1 VDEIP
6 EHPRFRNAQTI
17 EELRDQIAADATSSQ
32 DSSPTMFWSPLEIS
46 QGQKV
51 PLPMVYCD
59 QTASNRPLQ
68 SLEQYLQDTC
78 LPFYGNTHT
87 NTSITGAQSTAFC
100 AEARQLVAEA
110 VNAKTTGKASQDVVL
125 FAGNGTTSAVEL
137 LLDCLGFHHHVSNSS
152 SINATPNA
160 VTNTTNNKP
169 IVFIG
174 PFEHHSNLL
183 PWRESGAEIVM
194 IPERNGHVDLVA
206 MEHLLKKH
214 QSIDAVKIGA
224 FTAASNVT
232 GIVADTNAITAM
244 LHQYGALAIWDY
256 ATGAPY
262 LDMNMNPMDDPR
274 YASNP
279 AIVAKDALFFS
290 PHKMVGGINTPGVL
304 VVKKRL
310 VQQMNA
316 PRRSGGGTVFYVTQD
331 HHRFLSNRI
340 ERYEGGTPN
349 VVGIWRVGLTMLFKR
364 QIQNKYAQLVQNQSD
379 DNDDDDD
386 ATIPPT
392 VLDYEY
398 RTFER
403 VATALRKIP
412 NLVLLGDDDDDD
424 STTTKKRLPIFSFLI
439 KSGRRFLHYNYVCA
453 LLNDIFGIQSRGGC
467 QCAGPYSQ
475 RLLGL
480 TEISS
485 TDGMQESPSPIN
497 EQIESALLHAKE
509 RAELLRPGFTRLSL
523 PFKGVSSQQ
532 VDYVVKAIGWI
543 ARNGWVLLP
552 SYRCNHR
559 TGEWR
564 HKQRQGAPL
573 GKRER
578 LWLSHYSFTSSPP
591 PPSQNQHGSSWSAVL
606 EETMQTADK
615 LLELARNDTPGI
627 QQALKM
633 TDEASGGMGDS
644 DTALEELRW
653 YVYPKEV
660 AAYVAQG
667 LEEVPGS
674 LDRSNLLGALRPLA
688 WYPKKPV
695 PPQEHIEANS
705 HMIATPDVELF
716 NLEQSSTEQQHQH
729 QHQHQQQQEQEQE
742 QEQTTNPDTNQ
753 QQQEQGQ
760 ETAPTFSCVSFK
772 DGEHSGEASRE
783 EIVAGYDDGEL
794 SDDCLI
800 FDSKSDDWINIREF
814 VGVGASADPSPNG
827 SPSPPDEPEVPEAIS
842 TTETPAPT
850 PTPTQSVQSHQQKA
864 PLVLPID
871 EKNQKK
877 KPSRDSTSWGQGT
890 FVPITAPEASMPI
903 VPATNDAEST
913 VLTALSSHTE
923 AQASRRKGTRHI
935 KPTPKMMRLVT
946 QATVQW
952 DMLKDGDRL
961 LLGLSGGKDSLSLL
975 HILMEFQRKLP
986 IKFEIEVCTIDPMTP
1001 SFDPSPL
1008 IPYVE
1013 SLGLKYHY
1021 IKDDIVDRANSA
1033 GENGQMVSSL
1043 CAFCARMKRGLLY
1056 ATARKHNCNK
1066 LVLAQHLDDL
1076 AESFM
1081 MSVMHNGFLRTM
1093 KANYEINAGDLAVI
1107 RPLVYCRENLTT
1119 EFAKSNNLPVI
1130 NENCPACFEEPKER
1144 ARIKKLLQR
1153 EESMYPNFYDNI
1165 KRSLIP
1171 LMHDDTTAILRA
1183 YTEEAVAK
1191 SRKIKNGKKG
1201 ATNQDKRNGGSNS
1214 DKQPMGAAQPV
1225 ETDAETAIPHVG
1237 IALGDKDLA
1246 EASIEE
1252 LTRALAKRKADKFR
1266 LSGASPANKRM
1277 AEKEA
1282 ALMDVTGIPDPTG
1295 MVCSLNGG
1303 DGTIPC
1309 RELME

>member
-1 VDEIP
+1 MSPNNEAGACCTPSTADLECGTSLSERAHLEQVAPNVAQASASSTSASASMGSAATAGKPATEEVGVDEIP

-742 QEQTTNPDTNQ
+742 QEQAQ
-753 QQQEQGQ
+753 SWQ
-760 ETAPTFSCVSFK
+760 
-772 DGEHSGEASRE
+772 H
-783 EIVAGYDDGEL
+783 IVHD
-794 SDDCLI
+794 
-800 FDSKSDDWINIREF
+800 
-814 VGVGASADPSPNG
+814 
-827 SPSPPDEPEVPEAIS
+827 SPSGIKDDSDIPSAKTPCGSATRMGNAKEPHGSQLDAERTKQSVNDHFAAASTRPPAAPAIS
-842 TTETPAPT
+842 TDSGGWCSRTSPTTQTSTAPSSL
-850 PTPTQSVQSHQQKA
+850 QNDWGKLRV
-864 PLVLPID
+864 LVAEDNKI
-871 EKNQKK
+871 NQKVCK
-877 KPSRDSTSWGQGT
+877 RILSKIG
-890 FVPITAPEASMPI
+890 
-903 VPATNDAEST
+903 
-913 VLTALSSHTE
+913 VLD
-923 AQASRRKGTRHI
+923 I
-935 KPTPKMMRLVT
+935 
-946 QATVQW
+946 
-952 DMLKDGDRL
+952 
-961 LLGLSGGKDSLSLL
+961 
-975 HILMEFQRKLP
+975 
-986 IKFEIEVCTIDPMTP
+986 
-1001 SFDPSPL
+1001 
-1008 IPYVE
+1008 
-1013 SLGLKYHY
+1013 
-1021 IKDDIVDRANSA
+1021 DIVD
-1033 GENGQMVSSL
+1033 NGSLAVEHEKQRDYDIVLMDLEMPVMNGL
-1043 CAFCARMKRGLLY
+1043 CA
-1056 ATARKHNCNK
+1056 TKHIVSRRQK
-1066 LVLAQHLDDL
+1066 MSAVLPRVLFLSAHALD
-1076 AESFM
+1076 E
-1081 MSVMHNGFLRTM
+1081 
-1093 KANYEINAGDLAVI
+1093 Y
-1107 RPLVYCRENLTT
+1107 
-1119 EFAKSNNLPVI
+1119 
-1130 NENCPACFEEPKER
+1130 
-1144 ARIKKLLQR
+1144 
-1153 EESMYPNFYDNI
+1153 
-1165 KRSLIP
+1165 
-1171 LMHDDTTAILRA
+1171 
-1183 YTEEAVAK
+1183 
-1191 SRKIKNGKKG
+1191 
-1201 ATNQDKRNGGSNS
+1201 
-1214 DKQPMGAAQPV
+1214 KQQA
-1225 ETDAETAIPHVG
+1225 
-1237 IALGDKDLA
+1237 
-1246 EASIEE
+1246 
-1252 LTRALAKRKADKFR
+1252 
-1266 LSGASPANKRM
+1266 
-1277 AEKEA
+1277 KEA
-1282 ALMDVTGIPDPTG
+1282 
-1295 MVCSLNGG
+1295 GG
-1303 DGTIPC
+1303 DGFLSKPF
-1309 RELME
+1309 RMEAIKDALSKLDFLCMGEEGGV